1 MKKIV
6 CGEEKRFIY
15 QMDLRSEG
23 KQTQSRS
30 RMYKGKSSDRP
41 EKKDKCAICGC
52 VLHRTKDTY
61 GRPTIQGRSHASK
74 HHYVPERF
82 FGRSKNRRGTQRE
95 KIFESCPWGHE
106 SEATLFCYDC
116 HEELLH
122 NPVLLPEDIYLFSS
136 IVQNKGLAEHEKTAS
151 REKLGRR
158 IMLFREI
165 IRRGLEEVAQGNSQS
180 GSRG

>member
-1 MKKIV
+1 MKLEPKSKTKSIQP
-6 CGEEKRFIY
+6 IAT
-15 QMDLRSEG
+15 LRLIFSF
-23 KQTQSRS
+23 
-30 RMYKGKSSDRP
+30 
-41 EKKDKCAICGC
+41 
-52 VLHRTKDTY
+52 

-95 KIFESCPWGHE
+95 KIFGSCPWGHE
-106 SEATLFCYDC
+106 REATLFCYDC

-122 NPVLLPEDIYLFSS
+122 NPVLLPEDIDLFSI
-136 IVQNKGLAEHEKTAS
+136 IVQNKGLSEHEKTAS

-165 IRRGLEEVAQGNSQS
+165 IRRGLEEIAQGKAVHRIADKS
-180 GSRG
+180 GSR